1 MAIYENQRTII
12 THTKMDKNE
21 KDFIQ
26 VRKEDLKQLA
36 HLKVNNNRLTYLQ
49 LLIYID
55 ICGNADGY
63 KKDFSP
69 QYYQNQYGIS
79 KSSAQD
85 AFKALESAGILIQ
98 DEKNKD
104 ILKRDIISLREMY
117 YKNI

>member
-1 MAIYENQRTII
+1 M
-12 THTKMDKNE
+12 
-21 KDFIQ
+21 
-26 VRKEDLKQLA
+26 
-36 HLKVNNNRLTYLQ
+36 
-49 LLIYID
+49 LIYID

-104 ILKRDIISLREMY
+104 IFHFYR
-117 YKNI
+117 NINHSESIVNETI